1 MNNQIEFTKF
11 KNLLNKHNILLF
23 DGDYRIAHYKYDQI
37 LKSIGQ
43 TGGSN
48 NLSNNNDPEFL
59 INKINNRG
67 ENLLRIFV
75 YSLVEN
81 NLNKTNYILESVT
94 D

>member
-1 MNNQIEFTKF
+1 MNNLLEFTKF
-11 KNLLNKHNILLF
+11 KKLLNKHNILLF

-37 LKSIGQ
+37 VKSMGQ
-43 TGGSN
+43 SGGSN
-48 NLSNNNDPEFL
+48 NLSSNYDPEFL
-59 INKINNRG
+59 IHKINNRG

-81 NLNKTNYILESVT
+81 NLNKTNFILESVT